1 MPQSELIRVSPDR
14 LLHCLTFWGCTPSVL
29 RHALNPG
36 IPFVWM
42 RRHLPQTQISWW
54 NADVPLFLGG
64 RPYNLEVRGLE
75 FDVQMTTER
84 FLTLLPEL
92 EEHGMGLFQ
101 MNKRVPDALEF
112 HIEDPNINHILIL
125 NGLFLNFTLPHA
137 NETALLCSP
146 SKEYLKNLL
155 KIPAIRDLTN

>member
-1 MPQSELIRVSPDR
+1 
-14 LLHCLTFWGCTPSVL
+14 
-29 RHALNPG
+29 
-36 IPFVWM
+36 
-42 RRHLPQTQISWW
+42 
-54 NADVPLFLGG
+54 
-64 RPYNLEVRGLE
+64 VRIA
-75 FDVQMTTER
+75 V
-84 FLTLLPEL
+84 
-92 EEHGMGLFQ
+92 EEHGMGSFQ

-112 HIEDPNINHILIL
+112 HIEDPNMNHILIR